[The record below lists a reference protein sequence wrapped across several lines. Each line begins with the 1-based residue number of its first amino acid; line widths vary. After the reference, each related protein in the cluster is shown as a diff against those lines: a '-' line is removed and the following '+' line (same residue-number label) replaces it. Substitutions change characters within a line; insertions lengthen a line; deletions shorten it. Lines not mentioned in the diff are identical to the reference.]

1 MILGILILI
10 VSIFVSIVTGS
21 FVFIR
26 NTKQTVN
33 RAYAITSLLLVLFS
47 IFNYL
52 SLGAKHKLLYIRL
65 VVLITNLVLLGG
77 YYLIYE
83 INHQK
88 IDWFSV
94 RHKTIDLLTLVVA
107 ILDLTPLV
115 FSALTKGTHR
125 TPIPSFG
132 IILFAIQFFGLMFL
146 IGLMLIRGTRQ
157 KNATSSQ
164 QNKLLLIGVLPI
176 LVLAPITGFILPV
189 AFNNSRFIIISPL
202 FVMFFV
208 CMVGYSIIKHGL
220 FDIQF
225 VIARAITYLLS
236 IGAVALIYGLI
247 LLGIIKIIFHPH
259 ISIPTQLFLVLA
271 TALVALTFQQMKRLF
286 DKFTNK
292 FFYRDAYDI
301 QAFLDRFNKILITYF
316 DIDVLLNKIIE
327 VLEDNYKSSYI
338 VFGIKETAY
347 VDKRIISSKN
357 APTFNEADIRYIRSL
372 TPTIHKRIIVT
383 DDLGEEYDV
392 LKSKLLSN
400 NIAIIAR
407 LATDKRDEA
416 IGYLILSKRK
426 SGNIYSFRDLKL
438 LEIIT
443 NEIVV
448 AIQNSLRTEEINNF
462 NLTLQDK
469 IKSATYNLRRT
480 NEKLKSLDEAKD
492 DFVSMASHQLRT
504 PLTAVKGNI
513 SLVLEGDAGNISPLQ
528 RKLLEQAFNSSQRM
542 VYLIADLL
550 NVSRLKTGKF
560 IIETSEVNLIQ
571 IVDEETQQL
580 IETAK
585 SRQLSLSFK
594 KPNSIPL
601 LKLDETKTRQVIMNF
616 IDNAIYYTP
625 AGGAIV
631 VELSET
637 KTNVELRVID
647 NGIGVSKSEQP
658 HLFTKFYRAGN
669 ARKARP
675 DGTGLGLFMA
685 KKVIISEGGS
695 IIFQSEEGK
704 GSTFGFSFSKA
715 NLAVKPATENID
727 NKLTAKV

>member
-695 IIFQSEEGK
+695 IIFQSEEGR